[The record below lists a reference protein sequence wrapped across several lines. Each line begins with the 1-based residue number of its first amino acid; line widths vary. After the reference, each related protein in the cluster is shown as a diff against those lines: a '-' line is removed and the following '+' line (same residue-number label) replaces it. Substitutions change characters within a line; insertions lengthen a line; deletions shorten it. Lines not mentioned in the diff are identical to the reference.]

1 MMRLFNFFALALTM
15 LAGVSLSAQVNY
27 NMTLLANVNYQEGCN
42 DIWGWVDSNGV
53 EYAILGTRAATTI
66 LSLEDPTN
74 PIERAYIPGSF
85 STWRDMKTW
94 GHYAYV
100 TCDAGNDGLLI
111 INLEHLPDTVTWEYW
126 KPELEVN
133 GTSGTM
139 LRCHNLYIDENG
151 YAYLSGCSPLNNG
164 GVLIFDV
171 HSTPGKPFL
180 VGHVEPVYSH
190 DNFTRG
196 DTVFSANLTAGVYIT
211 DVTDKEEH
219 VTLAIQPTSMNF
231 AHNVWPSDDGN
242 YMFTTDERPNAW
254 VDAFDISDLN
264 NIFLTD
270 RYRPIDTRG
279 TGVIPHNTH
288 YHRGYNVVSW
298 YTDGVKVIDSH
309 RPGNLIEV
317 ANYDTFLGQG
327 QGFQGCWGAYPFL
340 PSGRMLASDINTC
353 LWVFDIDYVRAA
365 YLEGIVINAITKE
378 PIQGATVVIQGV
390 QPNEGFSRPD
400 GTFKTGSNTGG
411 DFSVR
416 TERSGFQTRV
426 QTFTMTAGEVMD
438 VTIELFPLEKTQV
451 SGLILDAQS
460 GEPVGLA
467 QVQFQM
473 KEDPEVL
480 FTATSDVQGQ
490 YALDS
495 IFVGEYEVIAGA
507 WGYLHKAIEKETI
520 LGGAVPTI
528 LLEKGYQDDFVF
540 DLGWTVSGTAT
551 IGHWERGVPEATFI
565 GNMPSNPP
573 TSFPGALGDKCY
585 VTGLEAGESVGA
597 NDLDDGTTLLLSPV
611 MDLAEYKGPI
621 IRYHYWFVNAGGNS
635 TPDDTLK
642 VVLIHEGLEY
652 VVKTYPNSTHVWVE
666 DSIHIAEFLDTWGEL
681 QIRFDA
687 SDLPGTGHIVEAG
700 VDGFRVEDTPEE
712 PSSIEMPTLTNSSEI
727 APNPFA
733 GECIL
738 RLRNWQPDGATHYRV
753 ADSRG
758 VIVEQGVAASSEF
771 LLGSRWS
778 PGVYYL
784 QVFTRSSEE
793 QHTLIKLK

>member
-1 MMRLFNFFALALTM
+1 MMRFFNLFTLALTI
-15 LAGVSLSAQVNY
+15 LTGGALSAQVNY
-27 NMTLLANVNYQEGCN
+27 NMTLLSNYNYQEGCN

-53 EYAILGTRAATTI
+53 EYAILGTRAATAI
-66 LSLEDPTN
+66 LSLEDPAN

-94 GHYAYV
+94 GNYAYV

-111 INLEHLPDTVTWEYW
+111 INLEHLPDSVTWEFW

-151 YAYLSGCSPLNNG
+151 YAYLSGCNPLNNG

-254 VDAFDISDLN
+254 VDAYDISDLD

-288 YHRGYNVVSW
+288 YYQGYNVVSW
-298 YTDGVKVIDSH
+298 YTDGVKVLDSH
-309 RPGNLIEV
+309 RPTNLVEV
-317 ANYDTFLGQG
+317 ANYDTFLGEG
-327 QGFQGCWGAYPFL
+327 QGFQGCWGAYPYL
-340 PSGRMLASDINTC
+340 PSGRLLASDINTC
-353 LWVFDIDYVRAA
+353 LWVFDVDYVRAA

-400 GTFKTGSNTGG
+400 GTFTTGSNAGG
-411 DFSVR
+411 DFLVR

-426 QTFTMTAGEVMD
+426 QSFTLTQGEVTD
-438 VTIELFPLEKTQV
+438 VTIELFPLEKTQ
-451 SGLILDAQS
+451 SDGLVLDADT
-460 GEPVGLA
+460 GLPIALA
-467 QVQFQM
+467 QVQLQL
-473 KEDPEVL
+473 KEDAEVV
-480 FTATSDVQGQ
+480 FGAITTEQGL
-490 YALDS
+490 YTLDS
-495 IFVGEYEVIAGA
+495 IFVGEYELIAGA
-507 WGYLHKAIEKETI
+507 WGYRYTVIEPKTV
-520 LGGAVPTI
+520 LGGPIPTI
-528 LLEKGYQDDFVF
+528 FLSKGYQDDFVF
-540 DLGWTVSGTAT
+540 DYGWTVTGNAPV
-551 IGHWERGVPEATFI
+551 GQWEWGVPEATFI
-565 GNMPSNPP
+565 GNLPSNPG
-573 TSFPGALGDKCY
+573 TSFAGALGDKCY
-585 VTGLEAGESVGA
+585 VTGLEAGGSVGA
-597 NDLDDGTTLLLSPV
+597 NDLDDGVTLLLSPV
-611 MDLAEYKGPI
+611 MDLTEYHAPI
-621 IRYHYWFVNAGGNS
+621 LRYHYWFVNAGGNS
-635 TPDDTLK
+635 APDDTLK
-642 VVLIHEGLEY
+642 VVLIHDGVEY
-652 VVKTYPNSTHVWVE
+652 VVKEYPNSTHAWVA
-666 DSIHIAEFLDTWGEL
+666 DSIHVTDYLDNWDEL

-687 SDLPGTGHIVEAG
+687 SDLPGSGHIVEAG
-700 VDGFRVEDTPEE
+700 VDGFRVDDIPEE
-712 PSSIEMPTLTNSSEI
+712 PSSTEVTPRATLSEI

-733 GECIL
+733 GECLL
-738 RLRNWQPDGATHYRV
+738 RLHNWQPDGATHYRV

-771 LLGSRWS
+771 FLGSRWS
-778 PGVYYL
+778 PGLYYL
-784 QVFTRSSEE
+784 QVFTRHSDE